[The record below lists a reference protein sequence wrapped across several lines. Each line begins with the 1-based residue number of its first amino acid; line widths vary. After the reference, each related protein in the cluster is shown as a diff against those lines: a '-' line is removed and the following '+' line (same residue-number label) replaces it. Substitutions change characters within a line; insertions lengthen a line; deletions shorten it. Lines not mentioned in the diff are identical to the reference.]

1 MAKQENISPA
11 KPASPIKCVFDRIG
25 FDWIRVVLGILILSV
40 LLGVSLNMINDQFA
54 EVQDK
59 LIEKKMNHFGW
70 IAIVIGYTVP
80 LILACSVPVVMCLGS
95 KKDAQRKHLIKALI
109 VLGAFIIVILIVCPK
124 EITDLVEQREM
135 CLALEEMEETVEDFV
150 YPETQLS
157 VKEVTLLLQRAV
169 EWTAKAGLGLAIV
182 GAYQGVRYKKLRD
195 GDADEEVPED
205 ELADDL
211 PDVDW
216 TPGKRETKN
225 S

>member
-11 KPASPIKCVFDRIG
+11 KPASPIKRVFDRIG
-25 FDWIRVVLGILILSV
+25 FDWIRVILGILILSV

-124 EITDLVEQREM
+124 QITDLVEQREM

-150 YPETQLS
+150 YPETQLT

-182 GAYQGVRYKKLRD
+182 GAYQGIRYKKLRD
-195 GDADEEVPED
+195 GEADEEIPED
-205 ELADDL
+205 ELDDDP

-216 TPGKRETKN
+216 TPGKSETEN

>member
-1 MAKQENISPA
+1 MAEQENVTPA
-11 KPASPIKCVFDRIG
+11 TPAGKLKAIFHSIG

-80 LILACSVPVVMCLGS
+80 LILACTVPVVMCLGS
-95 KKDAQRKHLIKALI
+95 KKGAQRKHLIKALI
-109 VLGAFIIVILIVCPK
+109 ILGAFVIIILIVCPK
-124 EITDLVEQREM
+124 QIVELVEQREM

-150 YPETQLS
+150 YPETQLT

-182 GAYQGVRYKKLRD
+182 GAYQGIRYKKLRD
-195 GDADEEVPED
+195 GEADEEIPED
-205 ELADDL
+205 ELDDDP

-216 TPGKRETKN
+216 TPGKSETEN

>member
-11 KPASPIKCVFDRIG
+11 KPASPIKRVFDRIG

>member
-11 KPASPIKCVFDRIG
+11 KPKSPIKRVFDRIG

-80 LILACSVPVVMCLGS
+80 LILACAVPVVMCLGS

-109 VLGAFIIVILIVCPK
+109 VLGAFVIVILIVCPK
-124 EITDLVEQREM
+124 QITDLVEQRET
-135 CLALEEMEETVEDFV
+135 CLALEEMEETVEDFI

-195 GDADEEVPED
+195 GEADEEIPED

>member
-1 MAKQENISPA
+1 MAKHETSAPA
-11 KPASPIKCVFDRIG
+11 KPAGGLKAIFDRIG

-54 EVQDK
+54 EKQDE
-59 LIEKKMNHFGW
+59 LIEEKMNHFGW
-70 IAIVIGYTVP
+70 IVIAFGYTVP

-95 KKDAQRKHLIKALI
+95 KRDAQRKHLIKALI
-109 VLGAFIIVILIVCPK
+109 ILGSFIIIILIVCPK
-124 EITDLVEQREM
+124 QIAEFAEQRET
-135 CLALEEMEETVEDFV
+135 CLMLEELEKEHEDFV

-157 VKEVTLLLQRAV
+157 VEEVTLLLQRAV

-182 GAYQGVRYKKLRD
+182 GAYQGIRYKKLRD
-195 GDADEEVPED
+195 GEADEEIPED
-205 ELADDL
+205 ELDDDP

-216 TPGKRETKN
+216 TPGKRETEN

>member
-1 MAKQENISPA
+1 MAKHENSSPA
-11 KPASPIKCVFDRIG
+11 VTGSLIKRVFDRIG

-40 LLGVSLNMINDQFA
+40 LLGVSLDMINDQFA

-80 LILACSVPVVMCLGS
+80 LILACAVPVVMCLGS

-109 VLGAFIIVILIVCPK
+109 VAGAFVIIILCVCPGQIK
-124 EITDLVEQREM
+124 ELTEQREM
-135 CLALEEMEETVEDFV
+135 CLALEEMEETEEDFV

-157 VKEVTLLLQRAV
+157 VKEVTLLLQRTV
-169 EWTAKAGLGLAIV
+169 EWTAKAGLGLAVV

-195 GDADEEVPED
+195 GDADEKIPED

>member
-11 KPASPIKCVFDRIG
+11 KPASPIKRVFDRIG

-124 EITDLVEQREM
+124 QITDLVEQREM